1 VDRGRSIFDVEGRP
15 TRFIGVNLDI
25 TERREAEQRL
35 HELQSELLHASRLS
49 AMGQMAAALAHE
61 LNQPL
66 GAATNFL
73 GAARLALQ
81 SARPGAPQ
89 RALARIEK
97 AVEQTVRAGA
107 ILGRLRDF
115 IAHGETDKRIVN
127 APQLIKDAVALALV
141 GVKDAALRF
150 DFAAEERPIIADRVQ
165 VQQVVFNL
173 VRNALEATAGR
184 SPREITVAIRPAA
197 NSELEISV
205 ADTGPGLGDD
215 PEAVFRPF
223 ASTKASG
230 MGIGL
235 SICRTIVEA
244 HGGRLWAEPDPGGGA
259 VFRFT
264 LPIAPS
270 EETVH
275 G

>member
-1 VDRGRSIFDVEGRP
+1 
-15 TRFIGVNLDI
+15 
-25 TERREAEQRL
+25 
-35 HELQSELLHASRLS
+35 
-49 AMGQMAAALAHE
+49 MAAALAHE

-81 SARPGAPQ
+81 SARPGAPD

-115 IAHGETDKRIVN
+115 TTRGETDKRIVS
-127 APQLIKDAVALALV
+127 APQLLEDAVELALV
-141 GVKDAALRF
+141 GAKDPNLRIRF
-150 DFAAEERPIIADRVQ
+150 DFAPEQRPIVADRVQ
-165 VQQVVFNL
+165 IQQVIFNL

-184 SPREITVAIRPAA
+184 TPREIIVATRPAA
-197 NSELEISV
+197 DGDLEIAV
-205 ADTGPGLGDD
+205 ADTGPGLGEN
-215 PEAVFRPF
+215 PEAAFRPF
-223 ASTKASG
+223 ATTKATG

-244 HGGRLWAEPDPGGGA
+244 HGGRLWAEPRPTGGA

-264 LPIAPS
+264 LPLAPS
-270 EETVH
+270 EEAVD